1 MFDIAIVIEPSEER
15 VLRRLHR
22 ESQRSRRM
30 RHPGVIALR
39 IGADLHAALDRLIAK
54 IDESKA
60 PV

>member
-30 RHPGVIALR
+30 RHAGVMVLRPGTDQHVV
-39 IGADLHAALDRLIAK
+39 LDRLVAK